1 VGRRLRETER
11 KYEAGT
17 VQAGEPDLDGIDGVA
32 SVRLLEPVTLDAVYF
47 DTTDLRLARH
57 RIALRRRT
65 GGDDAGWHL
74 KLPAETADT
83 RTEVHAP
90 LGRASRTVPKA
101 LAAEVTVHT
110 RGRSIVPV
118 VRLKNNR
125 ERVHL
130 LDEAGAILAEIAH
143 DHVTAQLLDGLEGID
158 SANEPLRH
166 WSETEVELIGDDPG
180 LLDAV
185 EERLAA
191 AGLHRSA
198 SPSKLAHA
206 LGDRLPATPPVT
218 TPPTHP
224 QTAGAV
230 LAYLHTQVQAI
241 VDLDPAVRRD
251 EPDAVHRMRVATRRL
266 RSTLRTY
273 ARELDRSVTDSVS
286 DELKWLA
293 SVLGAERDREVLTA
307 RLVERVA
314 ELGPDLATD
323 TVIERLQKGMGAS
336 HPRTRTALLKELR
349 SERYFA
355 LLDTLDAL
363 LADPPLRDRAKRPAH
378 QAVLKA
384 VRREHRRL
392 ARKMATAFTQPPGSS
407 RDLAL
412 HEARKA
418 AKRVRYAAESA
429 QPVLGRPA
437 QRHQIRITGVQQLL
451 GEHQDSVMCRAA
463 LMRIARQAHAAG
475 EDTFA
480 YGALY
485 QLEHDRAAEVEDALP
500 TAWRRADRGKLSGD
514 SSLRPCRKLEGH
526 PYPLIPFPLQKDTSQ
541 CLSSRSSPVW
551 KRFSRMSR
559 SPSSTSVE
567 N

>member
-1 VGRRLRETER
+1 MSRRLRETER
-11 KYEAGT
+11 KYETGT
-17 VQAGEPDLDGIDGVA
+17 LQVGEPDLDGIDKVA

-47 DTTDLRLARH
+47 DTADLILARH

-74 KLPAETADT
+74 KLPAENADT

-90 LGRASRTVPKA
+90 LGRAPRTVPKA
-101 LAAEVTVHT
+101 LTAEVTVYT

-130 LDEAGAILAEIAH
+130 LDEAGTILAEIAY

-158 SANEPLRH
+158 SANEPQQH
-166 WSETEVELIGDDPG
+166 WTETEVELIGGEPG

-185 EERLAA
+185 EERLTT

-206 LGDRLPATPPVT
+206 LGDRLPATPPT
-218 TPPTHP
+218 TAPPTRP
-224 QTAGAV
+224 QSAGAV

-241 VDLDPAVRRD
+241 ADLDPAVRRD
-251 EPDAVHRMRVATRRL
+251 EPDSVHRMRVATRRL
-266 RSTLRTY
+266 RSALRTY
-273 ARELDRSVTDSVS
+273 ARELDRSVTDPVS

-293 SVLGAERDREVLTA
+293 SVLGAERDREVITA
-307 RLVERVA
+307 RLAERVA
-314 ELGPDLATD
+314 ELEPDLATD
-323 TVIERLQKGMGAS
+323 TVLERLRKGAGVP
-336 HPRTRTALLKELR
+336 HPRARTALLKELR

-355 LLDTLDAL
+355 ILDALDAL
-363 LADPPLRDRAKRPAH
+363 LADPPLRERAERPAD
-378 QAVLKA
+378 QAVLQA

-392 ARKMATAFTQPPGSS
+392 ARRMATAFAQPPGTS
-407 RDLAL
+407 RDVAL

-418 AKRVRYAAESA
+418 AKRARYAAESA

-437 QRHQIRITGVQQLL
+437 QRHQVRMTGIQQLL

-463 LMRIARQAHAAG
+463 LTRIARQAHAAG

-485 QLEHDRAAEVEDALP
+485 QLERDRATEVEEVLP
-500 TAWRRADRGKLSGD
+500 AAWRRADRGRLAG
-514 SSLRPCRKLEGH
+514 
-526 PYPLIPFPLQKDTSQ
+526 
-541 CLSSRSSPVW
+541 
-551 KRFSRMSR
+551 
-559 SPSSTSVE
+559 
-567 N
+567 